1 MGGKATPPPP
11 PDYRGAAEA
20 TAESSRI
27 ATNQQMY
34 FNRPEINTPFGS
46 ESWSYGQQV
55 DPVSGEPYTTA
66 TLDSRLTPE
75 SQEALSGQL
84 RVQSARSGFA
94 EDLLGRVEQ
103 GFQDPADFGQFGGY
117 QGLQTDPNDIRQ
129 QAFGRMSD
137 LYAPQREQDRSRLET
152 QLANQG
158 ITQGSEAYE
167 NAMRQIGDQETRQDL
182 QMMQGS
188 MAEATG
194 MQGMDIQAQN
204 YANNLRQMQV
214 AEMLQ
219 ERGLGLNELNAL
231 LTGQQV
237 QAPQMPGFQSAGL
250 QATTDYSGA
259 MQAQRAD
266 EIDIFNTQQ
275 ASKDALTSGLMS
287 MGSSAMMFSDRRVKR
302 NLVAIGKY
310 AIGATKYLFK
320 FIWDDTWHVGP
331 VAQEVQQVRPD
342 LVHDIG
348 GILCVNYEGLNHASS
363 N

>member
-11 PDYRGAAEA
+11 PDYKGAAEA

-46 ESWSYGQQV
+46 ESWTYQPTT
-55 DPVSGEPYTTA
+55 DPVTGEQYTTA
-66 TLDSRLTPE
+66 NLESSLTPL
-75 SQEALSGQL
+75 SQEALDAQL
-84 RVQSARSGFA
+84 KIQAERSGFA
-94 EDLLGRVEQ
+94 SNLLGRVEE

-129 QAFGRMSD
+129 EAFGRMSD

-158 ITQGSEAYE
+158 ITQGSEAYD
-167 NAMRQIGDQETRQDL
+167 NAMRQIGDQEMRQDM

-237 QAPQMPGFQSAGL
+237 QSPQMPGFQSAGL
-250 QATTDYSGA
+250 AATTDYSGA
-259 MQAQRAD
+259 LSATSQHEM
-266 EIDIFNTQQ
+266 DIFNTEQ

-287 MGSSAMMFSDRRVKR
+287 MGSSAMMMSDRKVKR
-302 NLVAIGKY
+302 DLVSIGKY
-310 AIGATKYLFK
+310 AIGVTKYLFK

-331 VAQEVQQVRPD
+331 VAQEVQQTHPE
-342 LVHDIG
+342 LVQEIG

>member
-11 PDYRGAAEA
+11 PDYKGAAEA

-46 ESWSYGQQV
+46 ESWTYQPTT
-55 DPVSGEPYTTA
+55 DPVTGEQYTTA
-66 TLDSRLTPE
+66 NLESSLTPL
-75 SQEALSGQL
+75 SQEALDAQL
-84 RVQSARSGFA
+84 KIQAERSGFA
-94 EDLLGRVEQ
+94 SNLLGRVEE

-129 QAFGRMSD
+129 EAFGRMSD

-158 ITQGSEAYE
+158 ITQGSEAYD
-167 NAMRQIGDQETRQDL
+167 NAMRQIGDQEMRQDM

-237 QAPQMPGFQSAGL
+237 QSPQMPGFQSAGL
-250 QATTDYSGA
+250 AATTDYSGA
-259 MQAQRAD
+259 LSATSQHEM
-266 EIDIFNTQQ
+266 DIFNTEQ

-287 MGSSAMMFSDRRVKR
+287 MGSSAMMMSDRKVKR

-331 VAQEVQQVRPD
+331 VAQEVQQTHPE
-342 LVHDIG
+342 LVQEIG